1 MRPEISRLIIK
12 HFYQNKLKDD
22 QSTTVDRSAYRAY
35 MQVARELNLGGIDW
49 AASEWPVS
57 NILMVDMPDGTR
69 TLSKTDSAG
78 SKFNNGHIAIVRDIC
93 LTLLALDWP
102 DRTVGLGP
110 DWTGLILVRSGLE
123 FWDRTVV
130 QSPKKLGPDRRA
142 VRSIFSRPDCL
153 QSPKKLG
160 PDCVAVQSQF
170 LRLNGPSLGEKDRTG
185 L

>member
-1 MRPEISRLIIK
+1 
-12 HFYQNKLKDD
+12 
-22 QSTTVDRSAYRAY
+22 
-35 MQVARELNLGGIDW
+35 
-49 AASEWPVS
+49 
-57 NILMVDMPDGTR
+57 
-69 TLSKTDSAG
+69 
-78 SKFNNGHIAIVRDIC
+78 
-93 LTLLALDWP
+93 
-102 DRTVGLGP
+102 VGLGL

-130 QSPKKLGPDRRA
+130 QSPKKLGPDRSA

-160 PDCVAVQSQF
+160 PDCVAVRSQF